1 MDERKFQDM
10 INAGDRFGVGSYF
23 VHKFFVDFIDDIN
36 KQSVDDA
43 FARIGLSRTYIE
55 NICIEINEKVNPFD
69 PGQLGHN
76 ASKKIIYKS
85 ILINLWEQRMPDN
98 LVELRPYTNT
108 NT

>member
-10 INAGDRFGVGSYF
+10 INEGDRFGVASYF
-23 VHKFFVDFIDDIN
+23 VDKFFVDFIDGMN

-43 FARIGLSRTYIE
+43 FVRIGLSRTYIE

-69 PGQLGHN
+69 PGRLGHN

-98 LVELRPYTNT
+98 LVESRLYTNT